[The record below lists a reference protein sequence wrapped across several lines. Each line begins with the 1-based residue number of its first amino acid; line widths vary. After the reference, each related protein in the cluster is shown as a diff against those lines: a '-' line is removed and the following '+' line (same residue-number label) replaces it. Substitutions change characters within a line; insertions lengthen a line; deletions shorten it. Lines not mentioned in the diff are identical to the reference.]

1 VTDVIRTVYRSE
13 DHPLP
18 DRFEVWQSVTH
29 ASLPMLLSP
38 PDRRE
43 FTATVGRAEVGAVS
57 LTQLSFTPHVAV
69 RDATMVRRIDPEV
82 YVLALCV
89 RGGGLSLSQVRND
102 VAFGVGDL
110 VLYDTS
116 RPFRC
121 QVHGET
127 GDLTEMLNL
136 NVPRQLLPL
145 SADKVDGLLATRLPA
160 RQGLAAVV
168 AQTLRGIR
176 DQAPYCTPADAG
188 RLGTV
193 ALDLLTAL
201 LARHFDEEQV
211 LSPESRQ
218 GALLAAV
225 EDFIQRNLGDPAL
238 TPAAVADAHHIS
250 LRYLHRLFEQRD
262 TTVGALI
269 RGRRLDR
276 CRRDLADPGLA
287 HVPIRAIAAR
297 WGFPQPGEFSRA
309 FTRAYG
315 TSPSAFRRASLSP
328 AADAGRGEFVRAVPT
343 AVR

>member
-1 VTDVIRTVYRSE
+1 VIRTVYRSE

-18 DRFEVWQSVTH
+18 ERFDAWQSITH
-29 ASLPMLLSP
+29 ATLPMLLTP
-38 PDRRE
+38 PDRHA
-43 FTATVGRAEVGAVS
+43 FTATVRRAEVGAVS
-57 LTQLSFTPHVAV
+57 LTQLDFTPHLAV
-69 RDATMVRRIDPEV
+69 RNATMIRRIDPEV
-82 YVLALCV
+82 YVLALCT
-89 RGGGLSLSQVRND
+89 RGSLSVSQVRND
-102 VAFGVGDL
+102 VSFGGGDL

-116 RPFRC
+116 RPLSSR
-121 QVHGET
+121 VHGEP

-136 NVPRQLLPL
+136 NVPKQLLPL
-145 SADKVDGLLATRLPA
+145 PADKIDGLLATRLPA

-168 AQTLRGIR
+168 AETMRSMR
-176 DQAPYCTPADAG
+176 DQTPYCTPADAA
-188 RLGTV
+188 RLGTI

-201 LARHFDEEQV
+201 LARHFDEEQAV
-211 LSPESRQ
+211 SPESRQ
-218 GALLAAV
+218 GALLASV

-250 LRYLHRLFEQRD
+250 TRYLHRLFEQRD
-262 TTVGALI
+262 VTVAALI

-315 TSPSAFRRASLSP
+315 TSPSTFRRVSLCP
-328 AADAGRGEFVRAVPT
+328 AVDAAERREFVRAVPS
-343 AVR
+343 AVH